1 MVSKRKIQQFWHMV
15 HTSRHRLT
23 PALPLCKSWHFNFQA
38 RGSREHPS
46 TEQKVL
52 DTRWRPCVRFH
63 CNIYRVISKGFV
75 LLPLLSQ
82 VYRLRTSAF
91 NDEHIFLFIF
101 LSVKRKSSYEPAP
114 GRWWGSRNWRFF
126 ETVQTGSLVESSRLY
141 TVKRGNQR
149 HAHESQ
155 RERMNEKDHHS

>member
-15 HTSRHRLT
+15 HTSRRRLT
-23 PALPLCKSWHFNFQA
+23 PALALCKSLHFNFQA
-38 RGSREHPS
+38 KGSREHAS

-52 DTRWRPCVRFH
+52 DGRCRQHVRIH

-75 LLPLLSQ
+75 LLPLFSQ
-82 VYRLRTSAF
+82 IYRLITSVF

-101 LSVKRKSSYEPAP
+101 LLVKRKSTYEPAP

-126 ETVQTGSLVESSRLY
+126 ETVQTGSLVESSKLY
-141 TVKRGNQR
+141 TAKRGNKR

-155 RERMNEKDHHS
+155 RENEKDYHS